1 MQPRGRSLARHY
13 LLEFAC
19 GILALLLVAA
29 LACELFGPGPPEAA
43 LVASLASLFL
53 VSVLCLSFGPALLD
67 RLKKIGP
74 LELYEEKAQ
83 SIAESFNQYHFE
95 LKAGSKTG
103 KPWKGLRR
111 VQYEELDQLIFLVE
125 LEDQVPGEG
134 ALRKSFFK
142 VLFQVGTA
150 AAAQGEWARATRRL
164 ERLVELSR
172 GHYEPA
178 SVYFNLGVSLLEWAE
193 DSYDEDSDRPEGEP
207 SREELLR
214 KAVANLERACSHDPH
229 DHLGPYWLAFAQDEL
244 GQYGDAIT
252 ANDTAIAIRPQ
263 FAPAKYNAAVSEA
276 KLKQY
281 GAAFQRLKSISP
293 EDECGRE
300 AFRQALEDQELQPL
314 LDSELGPQVKKY
326 LEGIRKV

>member
-1 MQPRGRSLARHY
+1 MARRY
-13 LLEFAC
+13 LLEVAC

-29 LACELFGPGPPEAA
+29 LAWELFGPGPPEAA
-43 LVASLASLFL
+43 LVATLASLFL

-125 LEDQVPGEG
+125 LQDQVPGEG

-172 GHYEPA
+172 GQYEPA
-178 SVYFNLGVSLLEWAE
+178 SAYFNLGLSLLEWAE
-193 DSYDEDSDRPEGEP
+193 DVDNEDSDKREGEP

-214 KAVANLERACSHDPH
+214 KAVANLERACRHDPH
-229 DHLGPYWLAFAQDEL
+229 DHLAPYWLGFALDEL
-244 GQYGDAIT
+244 GQLGDAIK
-252 ANDTAIAIRPQ
+252 ANDAAIGIRPQ

-276 KLKQY
+276 KSTEY

-293 EDECGRE
+293 KDERGKE

-314 LDSELGPQVKKY
+314 LDSKIGPEVREY
-326 LEGIRKV
+326 LERMRGASTPG